1 MSENVVKLDRDEGGL
16 VREETQS
23 GIYVE
28 PVYTPEDVK
37 SRYEEDI
44 SDPGSYPFTRGIYPK
59 MYRDRLWLKAFLVSY
74 DTPESTNAAFRSYIE
89 NPDIFRIFQVEQE
102 RRQDYVPP
110 KILGQ

>member
-59 MYRDRLWLKAFLVSY
+59 MYRDRLWLKAF
-74 DTPESTNAAFRSYIE
+74 P
-89 NPDIFRIFQVEQE
+89 
-102 RRQDYVPP
+102 
-110 KILGQ
+110 GQL